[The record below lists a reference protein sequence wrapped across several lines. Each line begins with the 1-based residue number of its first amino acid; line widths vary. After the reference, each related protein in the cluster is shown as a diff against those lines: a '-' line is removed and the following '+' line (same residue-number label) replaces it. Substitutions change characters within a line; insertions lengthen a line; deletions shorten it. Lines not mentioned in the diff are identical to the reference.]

1 MTTTPKRRWLA
12 FTLRTLFVAVTV
24 VGIGLGWVVYQLNWI
39 RQRRAVI
46 ARPDIISWSRFSVE
60 PLASP
65 PWTLR
70 PFAARGFYT
79 VDLIIVDNDRAIVNE
94 MDVTADDRRLTV
106 KERNDVLE
114 LGRLFPEAF
123 AGAWFRK
130 GPTAP
135 LNQPTAR

>member
-1 MTTTPKRRWLA
+1 MTTAPKHRWFA
-12 FTLRTLFVAVTV
+12 FSLRTLFVVVTV

-46 ARPDIISWSRFSVE
+46 ARPDILSWSRFAVE

-70 PFAARGFYT
+70 PFAERGFYG
-79 VDLIIVDNDRAIVNE
+79 VDLIIVDDDRAIVNE
-94 MDVTADDRRLTV
+94 MDVTADDSRLTA
-106 KERNDVLE
+106 KERNKVLE
-114 LGRLFPEAF
+114 IRRLFPEAF

-130 GPTAP
+130 GPTVP